1 MGEEYFFGWIQAGG
15 VRVHRKPQ
23 IAEDRAVCR
32 SNESNVALGCNGPD
46 ELICQ
51 HFLLRKDGIKTLNV
65 FLVASGLVIQGAAF
79 SVTDLFSAL
88 CPHMGAETRELKVC
102 VSIEMNASGYPCLE

>member
-46 ELICQ
+46 ELIFQ
-51 HFLLRKDGIKTLNV
+51 RLLLRGDGRKTLNV
-65 FLVASGLVIQGAAF
+65 LLVASGLVIQGAAF
-79 SVTDLFSAL
+79 PSLSCFLLYV
-88 CPHMGAETRELKVC
+88 HMWVQRLGD
-102 VSIEMNASGYPCLE
+102 